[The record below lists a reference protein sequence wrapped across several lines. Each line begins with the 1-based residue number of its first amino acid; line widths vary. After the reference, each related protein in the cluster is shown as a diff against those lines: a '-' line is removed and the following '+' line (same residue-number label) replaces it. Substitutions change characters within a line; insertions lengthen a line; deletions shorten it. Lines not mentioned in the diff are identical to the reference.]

1 MTSLFLVIIKYI
13 SEKYY
18 ISPLKISLIVGIIA
32 LLMNIIGYIIYS
44 LISFNNLSYFE
55 DFFYFS
61 EDVNKFVI
69 SIYIILYI
77 LFKILQ
83 KLLILLVLFYFS
95 PTLIIITNMI
105 EPFLSWIINTIKD
118 GGHMPDNVLN
128 PIGFLIILFSSLIYN
143 EIIIFNFC
151 GLNENTK
158 KFVNQRL
165 NSEIEEIKFIVDDLL
180 SDNVN

>member
-1 MTSLFLVIIKYI
+1 MIIKYI

-18 ISPLKISLIVGIIA
+18 ISPLKISLLVGIIA

-69 SIYIILYI
+69 SIFIILYI

-105 EPFLSWIINTIKD
+105 EPFLSWIINTIKN
-118 GGHMPDNVLN
+118 GGLMPDNVLN

-165 NSEIEEIKFIVDDLL
+165 NSELEEIKFIVDDLL